1 MILFVFEGDEREPR
15 LYRTLERLYFPKV
28 NDNIIC
34 SFGNNIYDLY
44 NELKEYEDGGDIVS
58 VMRERLAARGDSIL
72 NGIRSADE
80 TENGKLY
87 INYPMIESIRYTKEL
102 PDNDYANYVV
112 SREECKDFKRLA
124 RNFSAYD
131 SLDHILLKDGE
142 TPTKEKYMK
151 VKDNWQFLKQ
161 MNVSKANLLIAGV
174 NAMPKE
180 KSVVNQ
186 LSIFERQL
194 LLHVK
199 PNRSVAVLN
208 SFPIFIY
215 EYMK

>member
-1 MILFVFEGDEREPR
+1 MLALF
-15 LYRTLERLYFPKV
+15 
-28 NDNIIC
+28 
-34 SFGNNIYDLY
+34 
-44 NELKEYEDGGDIVS
+44 
-58 VMRERLAARGDSIL
+58 
-72 NGIRSADE
+72 ADE

-102 PDNDYANYVV
+102 PDNGYANYVV
-112 SREECKDFKRLA
+112 SREECNDFKRLA
-124 RNFSAYD
+124 RNFSAYN
-131 SLDHILLKDGE
+131 SLDHILFKDGE

-199 PNRSVAVLN
+199 PNGSVSVLN

>member
-1 MILFVFEGDEREPR
+1 MILFVFEGGEREPR
-15 LYRTLERLYFPKV
+15 LYRTQERLNFPKV

-34 SFGNNIYDLY
+34 SFGNN
-44 NELKEYEDGGDIVS
+44 
-58 VMRERLAARGDSIL
+58 
-72 NGIRSADE
+72 
-80 TENGKLY
+80 
-87 INYPMIESIRYTKEL
+87 
-102 PDNDYANYVV
+102 
-112 SREECKDFKRLA
+112 
-124 RNFSAYD
+124 
-131 SLDHILLKDGE
+131 
-142 TPTKEKYMK
+142 
-151 VKDNWQFLKQ
+151 
-161 MNVSKANLLIAGV
+161 MNVSKANLLIAGLYT
-174 NAMPKE
+174 MPKD